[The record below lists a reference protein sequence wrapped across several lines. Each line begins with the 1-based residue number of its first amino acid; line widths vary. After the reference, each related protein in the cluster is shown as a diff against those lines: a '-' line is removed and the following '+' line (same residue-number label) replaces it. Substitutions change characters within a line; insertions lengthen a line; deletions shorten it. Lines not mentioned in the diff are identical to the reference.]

1 MNFCCFD
8 VETTNESASSICQI
22 EIAAFIEGR
31 HEPTQCAIIPPPTTL
46 QSRHLNRRDLDW
58 QSDRVLEVGPGFCE
72 LAQKEHCRQFDLIPA
87 LSVSVEFEAV
97 LDIRTSATIEAKLPS
112 RATALVLGAG

>member
-1 MNFCCFD
+1 VNFCCFD
-8 VETTNESASSICQI
+8 VETANESASSIFQI
-22 EIAAFIEGR
+22 EIATFIEGR
-31 HEPTQCAIIPPPTTL
+31 QTYPMHNYPATHYTPISPPESARSGLAIRSSSRSRTWLLRTCSKGTL
-46 QSRHLNRRDLDW
+46 QAVRS
-58 QSDRVLEVGPGFCE
+58 G
-72 LAQKEHCRQFDLIPA
+72 PA